1 MVAHFMAAKPPTAKP
16 QPHIPTRAMESMTP
30 SARMWLGGPKR
41 STPGVDYAAHRASER
56 ARRPPGCVLEEPS
69 ASSRHATRNYR
80 VNVVWAAEWVT
91 GRATK
96 RRDRSVENLPRSA
109 QHGADD
115 ESAEYA
121 ECSLAWKET
130 DDESSE
136 YVVCMLSSQRADDKS
151 GEHAECS
158 LATHIGRTDGRP
170 GDLDE
175 QAHGVSREVRGGD
188 CPSRLSSRV
197 VVGQA
202 LEAYVRVAK
211 FGVGQENS
219 IRSPS
224 VS

>member
-41 STPGVDYAAHRASER
+41 STPGVDYAAHRA
-56 ARRPPGCVLEEPS
+56 
-69 ASSRHATRNYR
+69 SRHATRNYR